1 MSWGDF
7 FLIYGS
13 LAVTI
18 AICRHAPMLLLKG
31 RELSPRVSD
40 ALSLIPVAAFAALV
54 ANDLLIPGLLADG
67 LWPGLL
73 PLAASAIVCVV
84 ALRTRSLVASAI
96 VGVAAYALL
105 SMI

>member
-1 MSWGDF
+1 MSWSDF

-13 LAVTI
+13 IAVTI

-54 ANDLLIPGLLADG
+54 ANDLLSPGMLAVG

-73 PLAASAIVCVV
+73 PLAAGIIAGIV
-84 ALRTRSLVASAI
+84 AWRSRSLVATA
-96 VGVAAYALL
+96 VAGVIAYALL
-105 SMI
+105 WMI